1 MKILSLSSSSDQLTA
16 FGLFVFLVITY
27 AYVFPRW
34 ADPNQDSRLK
44 MIVAVVDD
52 GTFQIDQ
59 YLGTTVDYAKVNGHY
74 YSDKA
79 PGVAF
84 VGISVY
90 AALQSLPILDALTDR
105 LENSSAFQSTLRS
118 DGSGVNAQKVRF
130 AVAQVVIAFV
140 VGVLPTALM
149 GALMY
154 LWLARVTSSATIRL
168 LVVFGYGLLT
178 PAYAYANSMYG
189 HQLSAALLFGAFYLV
204 STAKTPLGWP
214 ALLGVGV
221 LLSYAVVTEYPVAVL
236 MGLLYLYT
244 AYRLHRLG
252 QRRGMMWVTLSAA
265 VIAAGWMSY
274 NTYIFGG
281 PLNLGYS
288 YSELWLD
295 KHRTGFMSLTLPT
308 LEAVWGITFSP
319 FRGLFLLAPWLLLSL
334 PGFWLWWRSGEQR
347 AEFWVVLAG
356 VAGIF
361 FFNASSGMWW
371 GGFAV
376 GPRYL
381 LPMLPFFVLGA
392 AFAFRAWGDRPA
404 FRLLVGLAFA
414 WSLAATWGLTLAEQA
429 FPPDTLFNP
438 LVEYALP
445 NWQAGNIARN
455 AGTLLGLRGPWGL
468 LPLAALW
475 AAAAALLFWRGR
487 APTPAPAQP
496 SLQPTNR

>member
-1 MKILSLSSSSDQLTA
+1 
-16 FGLFVFLVITY
+16 
-27 AYVFPRW
+27 
-34 ADPNQDSRLK
+34 
-44 MIVAVVDD
+44 
-52 GTFQIDQ
+52 
-59 YLGTTVDYAKVNGHY
+59 
-74 YSDKA
+74 
-79 PGVAF
+79 
-84 VGISVY
+84 
-90 AALQSLPILDALTDR
+90 
-105 LENSSAFQSTLRS
+105 
-118 DGSGVNAQKVRF
+118 
-130 AVAQVVIAFV
+130 
-140 VGVLPTALM
+140 
-149 GALMY
+149 
-154 LWLARVTSSATIRL
+154 
-168 LVVFGYGLLT
+168 
-178 PAYAYANSMYG
+178 
-189 HQLSAALLFGAFYLV
+189 
-204 STAKTPLGWP
+204 
-214 ALLGVGV
+214 
-221 LLSYAVVTEYPVAVL
+221 
-236 MGLLYLYT
+236 
-244 AYRLHRLG
+244 
-252 QRRGMMWVTLSAA
+252 MMWVTLSAA

-429 FPPDTLFNP
+429 FPPDTLSNP
-438 LVEYALP
+438 LFEYALP
-445 NWQAGNIARN
+445 HWLAGNIARN
-455 AGTLLGLRGPWGL
+455 VGTLLGLRGAWSLMPVLVTLIVSGL
-468 LPLAALW
+468 TGW
-475 AAAAALLFWRGR
+475 VLLKTGR
-487 APTPAPAQP
+487 QGRVV
-496 SLQPTNR
+496 LVQGRL